1 MKLFSKKTDFLHRIQ
16 FKNKEHVLLLRKL
29 VLRTT
34 HISRFYK
41 KSRLT
46 QLALPG
52 PRINNCCIITG
63 RTRAVYKGFKAS
75 RFVLKGMGSVGYLP
89 GVRLSS

>member
-1 MKLFSKKTDFLHRIQ
+1 MKLFSKKTDSLHRTH
-16 FKNKEHVLLLRKL
+16 FKNKEHISLLRKL

-41 KSRLT
+41 KSRLM
-46 QLALPG
+46 QGSPIEV
-52 PRINNCCIITG
+52 RINNCCIITG
-63 RTRAVYKGFKAS
+63 RTRAIYKGFKVS
-75 RFVLKGMGSVGYLP
+75 RFILKGMGAVGYLP